1 MAHLN
6 LKIISQKKVVL
17 EKEVDS
23 VTVPAYDGEITIL
36 PHHIN
41 LISLLNEGIIKI
53 RANNQ
58 EEFYAIGGGYLQ
70 TDGNEVIV
78 LVSRAYGQDE
88 INEKIINEGKAKAQQ
103 LLQTAK
109 DQKEKEEAL
118 AQYKRILIQDRLLK
132 KIRKKR
138 PV

>member
-118 AQYKRILIQDRLLK
+118 ALYKRILIQDRLLK

>member
-1 MAHLN
+1 MAYLN
-6 LKIISQKKVVL
+6 LKIISPKKIVL

>member
-6 LKIISQKKVVL
+6 LKIISPKKVVL

-53 RANNQ
+53 KANNQ

-70 TDGNEVIV
+70 TDGTEVIV

-118 AQYKRILIQDRLLK
+118 ALYKRILIQDRLLK